1 MQYQSATPAHR
12 SLPLAVL
19 YLGEVVRLRRWTATA
34 LGFVGVTI
42 MLRPGGEIELA
53 TLVAVLGAF
62 LVASVTI
69 RIKKLSATESPE
81 SMLFHFSAVSTPV
94 ALGSALLGWRTPT
107 LPERSFL
114 MATGALGAAGQYYVI
129 RVYRIGE
136 ATAQLPFD
144 YTRLL
149 FAVAIGFLLFAEIPD
164 NWTVTGA
171 IIVVAATL
179 YIGSR
184 EACLGR

>member
-1 MQYQSATPAHR
+1 
-12 SLPLAVL
+12 
-19 YLGEVVRLRRWTATA
+19 
-34 LGFVGVTI
+34 
-42 MLRPGGEIELA
+42 
-53 TLVAVLGAF
+53 
-62 LVASVTI
+62 
-69 RIKKLSATESPE
+69 
-81 SMLFHFSAVSTPV
+81 
-94 ALGSALLGWRTPT
+94 
-107 LPERSFL
+107 